1 MTNTVSET
9 EYRELSNFLFT
20 EADFLSDQNYEE
32 WEKLLAEDLHYLIP
46 IPQFQEQ
53 KGARQIGTIGTDNYN
68 DDIDS
73 MRIRLNLLKNP
84 ATTTSER
91 VRSLLNHVVG
101 NVLVSKAGDDE
112 YECKSTITVHRTR
125 FNQKQPTTISGR
137 RTDLI
142 RRTDKGFQLVKR
154 HVKLTQAILM
164 TSNVSYFF

>member
-1 MTNTVSET
+1 MTSPVSET
-9 EYRELSNFLFT
+9 EYRELSNFLFI
-20 EADFLSDQNYEE
+20 EADLLSEQDYAA
-32 WEKLLAEDLHYLIP
+32 WEKLLAEDLHYIIP

-91 VRSLLNHVVG
+91 IHSLLNHVVS
-101 NVLVSKAGDDE
+101 NVLVSKAGDGE

-125 FNQKQPTTISGR
+125 FNQKNPTIISGR

-142 RRTDKGFQLVKR
+142 RRTEQGFQLVKR
-154 HVKLTQAILM
+154 HVKLDQAILM

>member
-1 MTNTVSET
+1 MTSTVSET
-9 EYRELSNFLFT
+9 EYRELSNFLFA
-20 EADFLSDQNYEE
+20 EADLLSDHNYVE
-32 WEKLLAEDLHYLIP
+32 WEKLLAEDLHYKIP
-46 IPQFQEQ
+46 IPQFLEQ

-68 DDIDS
+68 DNIDS

-101 NVLVSKAGDDE
+101 NVLVSKVSDNE

-125 FNQKQPTTISGR
+125 FNQKHPTTISGR

-142 RRTDKGFQLVKR
+142 RRTDIGFQLVKR